1 MVAYV
6 LCIFGIA
13 VFAFYMSHI
22 LDIQRFL
29 ANVLSSGLL
38 VLVHL
43 RLVDCFS
50 VVFDIVVL
58 VVAVLEPH
66 PPDFHLV
73 YPPDLVVEY
82 CLLYWFLFSV
92 VGWSLRVLISFLV

>member
-6 LCIFGIA
+6 LYIFGIA

-22 LDIQRFL
+22 LGIQRFL

-38 VLVHL
+38 VLMHL

-58 VVAVLEPH
+58 VVAVLELH
-66 PPDFHLV
+66 PPDFRLG
-73 YPPDLVVEY
+73 YPPDFVVEY
-82 CLLYWFLFSV
+82 YLLRWF
-92 VGWSLRVLISFLV
+92 